1 VCARVCVCGCVTHLQ
16 KGVLVCVCVCVCV
29 FVCVCVCVCVQVL
42 QTNVSLQCHRPRCFQ
57 GVRKVPV
64 LPFQHGTDMFG
75 HRHYEQYSKVHH
87 TPLAARLA
95 KHTWRWCVPS
105 VHSPLFYNKPPFWVS
120 ILSCLDQLTK
130 NIYYTLHQLLYS
142 CEASRNHIYASFK
155 NSGIHQHSE
164 MSD

>member
-1 VCARVCVCGCVTHLQ
+1 VCVCVRVCARVCVCGCVTHLQ

-75 HRHYEQYSKVHH
+75 HRLYEQYSKVHH

-95 KHTWRWCVPS
+95 KHMEMVR
-105 VHSPLFYNKPPFWVS
+105 PLSSQPPF
-120 ILSCLDQLTK
+120 LQQAPFLGF
-130 NIYYTLHQLLYS
+130 NIELP
-142 CEASRNHIYASFK
+142 
-155 NSGIHQHSE
+155 
-164 MSD
+164 